1 VDDRL
6 LIHCRTEL
14 TGLTIRDVA
23 DSVHDVDEHRQSPAT
38 GTQAV
43 DRASRL
49 LIQILKSSEPLSVG
63 DLARATG
70 LHQSTVSRLLASLR
84 RHGLIERVGQR
95 GRVRIG
101 PVIAAAAR
109 GRRSRSMLAEFAQP
123 VLDDL
128 ARDTRETITLGVPV
142 PGGVGHIAQ
151 ADSPYLLA
159 ARSWIGQVA
168 PLHCSAGGKVLLA
181 FGATAVGEEP
191 LKRFTPTTVTD
202 QKQLAKELAHVRSC
216 GFAFTLDELE
226 IGLRAVAVPV
236 TEAWGQVVG
245 ALAVS
250 GPSARLPKRRLSQCA
265 DILRGASSKLS
276 ARLAAVSVSDE
287 GLGMPPSSTM

>member
-1 VDDRL
+1 M
-6 LIHCRTEL
+6 
-14 TGLTIRDVA
+14 A
-23 DSVHDVDEHRQSPAT
+23 DSVHDVDEHRQSRPA

-49 LIQILKSSEPLSVG
+49 LIQVLGSTEPLSVG

-84 RHGLIERVGQR
+84 RHGLIERVAPR

-101 PVIAAAAR
+101 PAIAAAAR
-109 GRRSRSMLAEFAQP
+109 GRRSRSMLAEIAKP

-128 ARDTRETITLGVPV
+128 AQVTRETITLGVPV

-151 ADSPYLLA
+151 ANSPYVLA
-159 ARSWIGQVA
+159 ATSWIGQVA

-181 FGATAVGEEP
+181 FGAAAVGEEP
-191 LKRFTPTTVTD
+191 LQRFTPTTITD
-202 QKQLAKELAHVRSC
+202 HELLAKELALVRSR
-216 GFAFTLDELE
+216 GFAFMLDELE
-226 IGLRAVAVPV
+226 LGLRAVAVPV
-236 TEAWGQVVG
+236 TEAWGEVVG

-250 GPSARLPKRRLSQCA
+250 GPSVRLPKRRLSRCA
-265 DILRGASSKLS
+265 DLLLGASSTLS
-276 ARLAAVSVSDE
+276 EQLAVVSVSDE
-287 GLGMPPSSTM
+287 SLLTSPPSTM